1 MKKDVLITIKGIQTV
16 DGEQDVVE
24 LTTTGSFY
32 RKNETY
38 YLTYTEAEPSSF
50 EGQRTTLKLE
60 NSRRVSMIRHG
71 GEDSSLVVER
81 GVRHQCC
88 FDTGFGT
95 MLIGVSG
102 RNIENDVT
110 DNGGSIHFQY
120 SLDVNTALASVND
133 VYVTI
138 RTCES

>member
-1 MKKDVLITIKGIQTV
+1 MKKDVLITIKGVQTI
-16 DGEQDVVE
+16 DGEQDTVE

-38 YLTYTEAEPSSF
+38 YITYQETEPSTF

-60 NSRRVSMIRHG
+60 KGRRISMIRHG
-71 GEDSSLVVER
+71 GADSSLVVEE

-88 FDTGFGT
+88 YDTGYGA

-102 RNIENDVT
+102 RSIENDIS
-110 DNGGSIHFQY
+110 DNGGSFHFQY
-120 SLDVNTALASVND
+120 SLDINTALTSVND
-133 VYVTI
+133 VYVTVK
-138 RTCES
+138 TYES